1 MAGLPTTEAARTL
14 NTMVTS
20 AIDEYSGDPANFVND
35 GGFLIMS
42 MLANN
47 GRIFK
52 VNDAE
57 RVEHPVR
64 HGADSETQ
72 TRYVGDTFSGA
83 SNNFGHAQAEILT
96 KALFTMK
103 NVTGNLNIPQSLL
116 DRPSRLAMSDV
127 QYIVKRY
134 MENIFEEE
142 EMYLLRGGATS
153 TANEVILT
161 PYSGDANYSATAGS
175 MSLLGLLSTGV
186 NAAGDKFGNID
197 CDGTGDGDAR
207 WAPQLFQATDAA
219 PATSAELD
227 LFLGDWE
234 KAIRKTSKWGGI
246 EKPTH
251 GLITEGLND
260 IFVTALRD
268 KTNINDSVVKDMGG
282 NDVIPFRNV
291 NFMWSQYLE
300 KDTLW
305 DITAETTAECP
316 ALLLNLNS
324 LRLNLAHGGGVNEEG
339 GFVKQISELAP
350 HPKESNFF
358 SRTQYK
364 YCYSLDNGRRS
375 FAQIEGWTVA
385 N

>member
-14 NTMVTS
+14 NTLVTS
-20 AIDEYSGDPANFVND
+20 ALDEYSGDPANFVND
-35 GGFLIMS
+35 GGFQIMS

-57 RVEHPVR
+57 RVEHPIR
-64 HGADSETQ
+64 HGADAETQ
-72 TRYVGDTFSGA
+72 TRYVGDTFAGA
-83 SNNFGHAQAEILT
+83 SNNFGHAQAEVLT

-103 NVTGNLNIPQSLL
+103 NVTGNLNIPQALI

-142 EMYLLRGGATS
+142 EMYLLRGEPTS
-153 TANEVILT
+153 GGTEAILT
-161 PYSGDANYSATAGS
+161 PFSGDADYSATAGS

-186 NAAGDKFGNID
+186 NTATDKFGNID
-197 CDGTGDGDAR
+197 TQAAGDGDAR

-219 PATSAELD
+219 PATDAELD

-234 KAIRKTSKWGGI
+234 KAIRKTSRFGGI

-260 IFVTALRD
+260 LFVTALRK

-282 NDVIPFRNV
+282 SDVIPFRNV

-339 GFVKQISELAP
+339 GFVKQMSELAP

>member
-20 AIDEYSGDPANFVND
+20 ALDEYSGDPANFVND
-35 GGFLIMS
+35 GGFQIMS
-42 MLANN
+42 LLANN

-72 TRYVGDTFSGA
+72 TRYVGDTFGGSAG
-83 SNNFGHAQAEILT
+83 SFGTAQSEILT

-103 NVTGNLNIPQSLL
+103 NVTGNLNIPQSIIG
-116 DRPSRLAMSDV
+116 RASRLAMSDV

-142 EMYLLRGGATS
+142 EMYLLRGAATA
-153 TANEVILT
+153 TGTEAILT
-161 PYSGDANYSATAGS
+161 PFSGDANYSATTGS
-175 MSLLGLLSTGV
+175 MSLLGLMSTGV
-186 NAAGDKFGNID
+186 NAAGDKFANID
-197 CDGTGDGDAR
+197 CDGAGDGDAR
-207 WAPQLFQATDAA
+207 WAPQLFQATTAA
-219 PATSAELD
+219 PTTSAHYVTVLED
-227 LFLGDWE
+227 LE
-234 KAIRKTSKWGGI
+234 KAIRKTSRWGGI

-251 GLITEGLND
+251 GLLTEGLND
-260 IFVTALRD
+260 ILTKALRD
-268 KTNINDSVVKDMGG
+268 KTNINDSIVKDMGG
-282 NDVIPFRNV
+282 ADVIPFRNV

-300 KDTLW
+300 KDALW

-316 ALLLNLNS
+316 ALLLNMNS

-339 GFVKQISELAP
+339 GFVQQISELAP
-350 HPKESNFF
+350 HPLNTNHFI
-358 SRTQYK
+358 RTQYK

-375 FAQIEGWTVA
+375 FAQIEGWTTA

>member
-20 AIDEYSGDPANFVND
+20 ALDEYSGDPANFVND
-35 GGFLIMS
+35 GGFQIMS
-42 MLANN
+42 LLANN

-64 HGADSETQ
+64 HGADAETA
-72 TRYVGDTFSGA
+72 TRYVGDTFAGA
-83 SNNFGHAQAEILT
+83 SNNFGHAQAEVLT

-103 NVTGNLNIPQSLL
+103 NVTHNLNIPQTLL
-116 DRPSRLAMSDV
+116 ERPSRLAMSDV
-127 QYIVKRY
+127 QFIVKRF
-134 MENIFEEE
+134 MENVFEEE
-142 EMYLLRGGATS
+142 EMYLLRGSATA
-153 TANEVILT
+153 TGTEALLT
-161 PYSGDANYSATAGS
+161 PYSGDANYSATTGS

-197 CDGTGDGDAR
+197 CDAAGDGDAR

-234 KAIRKTSKWGGI
+234 KAIRKTSRFGGI

-251 GLITEGLND
+251 GLITEGLNN

-282 NDVIPFRNV
+282 ADVIPFRNV

-316 ALLLNLNS
+316 ALLLNMNS
-324 LRLNLAHGGGVNEEG
+324 LRMNLADGGGVNEQG
-339 GFVKQISELAP
+339 GFVKQLSELAP
-350 HPKESNFF
+350 HPKETNWF